1 MKGFTIYS
9 LFKHAELGSLLES
22 YCQRI
27 GKLSSSNHD
36 LDSLFSLLFEVS
48 ILFTEE
54 KACYKTMGTVINR
67 QNEIERNIA
76 EMEKGIQETAP
87 CINKL
92 RKIFKGLQNTLY
104 NERKPKMYIN
114 SEMFYKQQIE
124 QLDKKEKELDDALQR
139 LDKYAQ
145 EIGVD
150 DLSFKRNNKIQDRIW
165 YNHYKKQLEE
175 EQFMAQR
182 QSDAQSNL
190 KKKIEESFSI
200 LTCDVNPINVEK
212 ERLEKLFHIFKRSM
226 VGVVLFL
233 LVWEVVCVWVWIADD
248 WPHSLIEYMPFYLP
262 IPLCVGLF
270 WVAIFQMNR
279 AQRQLLFLTNQFHHD
294 HYIESLLLVINN
306 ISFNALDGAE
316 KIRTIV
322 EKMIE
327 GYIHFGNN
335 VVEKHINEEIEK
347 DKINLLSLFHLMEK
361 AKGLF
366 AVSK

>member
-9 LFKHAELGSLLES
+9 LSKHAELGSLLES

-124 QLDKKEKELDDALQR
+124 QLDKKEKELDDAL
-139 LDKYAQ
+139 LK
-145 EIGVD
+145 EIIKFKIEFGIITIK
-150 DLSFKRNNKIQDRIW
+150 SNWKRNSLW
-165 YNHYKKQLEE
+165 
-175 EQFMAQR
+175 
-182 QSDAQSNL
+182 L
-190 KKKIEESFSI
+190 KGK
-200 LTCDVNPINVEK
+200 
-212 ERLEKLFHIFKRSM
+212 
-226 VGVVLFL
+226 
-233 LVWEVVCVWVWIADD
+233 A
-248 WPHSLIEYMPFYLP
+248 MPK
-262 IPLCVGLF
+262 
-270 WVAIFQMNR
+270 
-279 AQRQLLFLTNQFHHD
+279 
-294 HYIESLLLVINN
+294 VI
-306 ISFNALDGAE
+306 
-316 KIRTIV
+316 
-322 EKMIE
+322 
-327 GYIHFGNN
+327 
-335 VVEKHINEEIEK
+335 
-347 DKINLLSLFHLMEK
+347 
-361 AKGLF
+361 
-366 AVSK
+366 

>member
-1 MKGFTIYS
+1 
-9 LFKHAELGSLLES
+9 
-22 YCQRI
+22 
-27 GKLSSSNHD
+27 
-36 LDSLFSLLFEVS
+36 
-48 ILFTEE
+48 
-54 KACYKTMGTVINR
+54 MGTVINR

-347 DKINLLSLFHLMEK
+347 DKINLLSLK
-361 AKGLF
+361 SATYR
-366 AVSK
+366 V

>member
-1 MKGFTIYS
+1 
-9 LFKHAELGSLLES
+9 
-22 YCQRI
+22 
-27 GKLSSSNHD
+27 
-36 LDSLFSLLFEVS
+36 
-48 ILFTEE
+48 
-54 KACYKTMGTVINR
+54 
-67 QNEIERNIA
+67 
-76 EMEKGIQETAP
+76 
-87 CINKL
+87 
-92 RKIFKGLQNTLY
+92 
-104 NERKPKMYIN
+104 MYIN

-248 WPHSLIEYMPFYLP
+248 
-262 IPLCVGLF
+262 
-270 WVAIFQMNR
+270 
-279 AQRQLLFLTNQFHHD
+279 
-294 HYIESLLLVINN
+294 
-306 ISFNALDGAE
+306 
-316 KIRTIV
+316 
-322 EKMIE
+322 
-327 GYIHFGNN
+327 
-335 VVEKHINEEIEK
+335 
-347 DKINLLSLFHLMEK
+347 
-361 AKGLF
+361 
-366 AVSK
+366 

>member
-1 MKGFTIYS
+1 
-9 LFKHAELGSLLES
+9 
-22 YCQRI
+22 
-27 GKLSSSNHD
+27 
-36 LDSLFSLLFEVS
+36 
-48 ILFTEE
+48 
-54 KACYKTMGTVINR
+54 
-67 QNEIERNIA
+67 
-76 EMEKGIQETAP
+76 
-87 CINKL
+87 
-92 RKIFKGLQNTLY
+92 
-104 NERKPKMYIN
+104 
-114 SEMFYKQQIE
+114 
-124 QLDKKEKELDDALQR
+124 
-139 LDKYAQ
+139 
-145 EIGVD
+145 
-150 DLSFKRNNKIQDRIW
+150 
-165 YNHYKKQLEE
+165 
-175 EQFMAQR
+175 
-182 QSDAQSNL
+182 
-190 KKKIEESFSI
+190 
-200 LTCDVNPINVEK
+200 
-212 ERLEKLFHIFKRSM
+212 
-226 VGVVLFL
+226 
-233 LVWEVVCVWVWIADD
+233 
-248 WPHSLIEYMPFYLP
+248 MPFYLP

>member
-9 LFKHAELGSLLES
+9 LSKHAELGSLLES

-124 QLDKKEKELDDALQR
+124 QLDKKEKELDPGIRCCNLR
-139 LDKYAQ
+139 TYHHYHRR
-145 EIGVD
+145 INR
-150 DLSFKRNNKIQDRIW
+150 RN
-165 YNHYKKQLEE
+165 E
-175 EQFMAQR
+175 
-182 QSDAQSNL
+182 
-190 KKKIEESFSI
+190 
-200 LTCDVNPINVEK
+200 T
-212 ERLEKLFHIFKRSM
+212 
-226 VGVVLFL
+226 
-233 LVWEVVCVWVWIADD
+233 
-248 WPHSLIEYMPFYLP
+248 
-262 IPLCVGLF
+262 
-270 WVAIFQMNR
+270 
-279 AQRQLLFLTNQFHHD
+279 
-294 HYIESLLLVINN
+294 
-306 ISFNALDGAE
+306 
-316 KIRTIV
+316 
-322 EKMIE
+322 
-327 GYIHFGNN
+327 
-335 VVEKHINEEIEK
+335 
-347 DKINLLSLFHLMEK
+347 
-361 AKGLF
+361 
-366 AVSK
+366 

>member
-9 LFKHAELGSLLES
+9 LSKHAELGSLLES

-139 LDKYAQ
+139 LDDN
-145 EIGVD
+145 IG
-150 DLSFKRNNKIQDRIW
+150 DLVPPVAVFW
-165 YNHYKKQLEE
+165 YRRFTL
-175 EQFMAQR
+175 
-182 QSDAQSNL
+182 SDFSYRLSGTAP
-190 KKKIEESFSI
+190 ES
-200 LTCDVNPINVEK
+200 
-212 ERLEKLFHIFKRSM
+212 
-226 VGVVLFL
+226 VL
-233 LVWEVVCVWVWIADD
+233 
-248 WPHSLIEYMPFYLP
+248 
-262 IPLCVGLF
+262 
-270 WVAIFQMNR
+270 
-279 AQRQLLFLTNQFHHD
+279 
-294 HYIESLLLVINN
+294 
-306 ISFNALDGAE
+306 
-316 KIRTIV
+316 
-322 EKMIE
+322 
-327 GYIHFGNN
+327 
-335 VVEKHINEEIEK
+335 
-347 DKINLLSLFHLMEK
+347 
-361 AKGLF
+361 
-366 AVSK
+366 

>member
-1 MKGFTIYS
+1 M
-9 LFKHAELGSLLES
+9 
-22 YCQRI
+22 
-27 GKLSSSNHD
+27 
-36 LDSLFSLLFEVS
+36 
-48 ILFTEE
+48 
-54 KACYKTMGTVINR
+54 
-67 QNEIERNIA
+67 
-76 EMEKGIQETAP
+76 
-87 CINKL
+87 
-92 RKIFKGLQNTLY
+92 
-104 NERKPKMYIN
+104 
-114 SEMFYKQQIE
+114 
-124 QLDKKEKELDDALQR
+124 
-139 LDKYAQ
+139 
-145 EIGVD
+145 
-150 DLSFKRNNKIQDRIW
+150 
-165 YNHYKKQLEE
+165 
-175 EQFMAQR
+175 
-182 QSDAQSNL
+182 
-190 KKKIEESFSI
+190 
-200 LTCDVNPINVEK
+200 TCDVNPINVEK

-327 GYIHFGNN
+327 SYIHFGNN